1 MSIHFKFAEKDDLP
15 KIVAIYNQVIKL
27 KNVTADLAPIS
38 VSDRET
44 WFANSS
50 HDKYP
55 IWIITDDDKIVGWC
69 SFEPFYGRAA
79 YQHTTEVSIYI
90 DEATRGNHIGTQTIQ
105 FLATQLKQ
113 RHLQNI
119 VAYVFKQNIPSM
131 TLFKKQGFEQ
141 WGLLPQVAEIDGNH
155 LDLAILGKHFD

>member
-55 IWIITDDDKIVGWC
+55 IWIITDDNKIVGWC

-79 YQHTTEVSIYI
+79 Y
-90 DEATRGNHIGTQTIQ
+90 R
-105 FLATQLKQ
+105 
-113 RHLQNI
+113 
-119 VAYVFKQNIPSM
+119 
-131 TLFKKQGFEQ
+131 
-141 WGLLPQVAEIDGNH
+141 
-155 LDLAILGKHFD
+155 